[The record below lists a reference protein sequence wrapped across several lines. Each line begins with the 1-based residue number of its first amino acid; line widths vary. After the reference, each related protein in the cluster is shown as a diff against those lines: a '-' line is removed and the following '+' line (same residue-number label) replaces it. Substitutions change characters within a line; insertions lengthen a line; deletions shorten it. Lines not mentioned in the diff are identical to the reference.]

1 MNYMYSFCRKVVP
14 VVAISAC
21 LLSSTAISASAAM
34 LSAEQ
39 SSVFQSS
46 SGTEAR
52 MTLISECDCF
62 ISADG
67 SMVYADASVSGY
79 SGEATKCKITLS
91 IQEKIGSSWKTVG
104 TWSES
109 QNSDTMLLSHSIKAT
124 KGHEYRAKA
133 TVTVWSGSRSESKTI
148 TTEAQKFN

>member
-1 MNYMYSFCRKVVP
+1 MYSFCRKVVP

-34 LSAEQ
+34 LPAEQ
-39 SSVFQSS
+39 ASVSLSSA
-46 SGTEAR
+46 GAEAR

-91 IQEKIGSSWKTVG
+91 IQEKVSMHCIELPFSL
-104 TWSES
+104 
-109 QNSDTMLLSHSIKAT
+109 MLFQVIK
-124 KGHEYRAKA
+124 KIKIRK
-133 TVTVWSGSRSESKTI
+133 SLI
-148 TTEAQKFN
+148 

>member
-34 LSAEQ
+34 LPAEQ
-39 SSVFQSS
+39 ASVSLSSA
-46 SGTEAR
+46 GAEAR

-67 SMVYADASVSGY
+67 SMVYADASVS
-79 SGEATKCKITLS
+79 
-91 IQEKIGSSWKTVG
+91 V
-104 TWSES
+104 
-109 QNSDTMLLSHSIKAT
+109 KADL
-124 KGHEYRAKA
+124 
-133 TVTVWSGSRSESKTI
+133 I
-148 TTEAQKFN
+148 

>member
-34 LSAEQ
+34 LPAEQ
-39 SSVFQSS
+39 ASVSLSSA
-46 SGTEAR
+46 GAEAR

-79 SGEATKCKITLS
+79 SGEVYYS
-91 IQEKIGSSWKTVG
+91 ILGLDTIVEKKKVRNYY
-104 TWSES
+104 E
-109 QNSDTMLLSHSIKAT
+109 
-124 KGHEYRAKA
+124 
-133 TVTVWSGSRSESKTI
+133 
-148 TTEAQKFN
+148 